1 LPISSIIIDGY
12 NLIGIHHKDLRKQR
26 ELLIDSLIEYRR
38 RKGHDITLV
47 FDGWKTGEG
56 KENQMVTGGIRVIY
70 SKIGENADCVIK
82 RIISSDRREW
92 IVVTGDRDISNH
104 AWVVGSVPVSTE
116 DFLKAVEG
124 EEASESV
131 YEEYDRDYISPPRKG
146 NPRRQSKKEKA
157 IMRVL
162 KKL

>member
-12 NLIGIHHKDLRKQR
+12 NLIGVHHKDLRKER
-26 ELLIDSLIEYRR
+26 DLLVDSLIEYRR

-70 SKIGENADCVIK
+70 SRIGENADSVIK

-92 IVVTGDRDISNH
+92 IVVTGDRDISQH
-104 AWVVGSVPVSTE
+104 AWAVGSVPVSTE
-116 DFLKAVEG
+116 DFLKAVES
-124 EEASESV
+124 EEASGSV
-131 YEEYDRDYISPPRKG
+131 YEECDQEYMSLPRKG
-146 NPRRQSKKEKA
+146 NPRRHSKKEKA

>member
-1 LPISSIIIDGY
+1 
-12 NLIGIHHKDLRKQR
+12 
-26 ELLIDSLIEYRR
+26 LLIDSLIEYRR

-56 KENQMVTGGIRVIY
+56 KESQTATGGIKVVY
-70 SKIGENADCVIK
+70 SKIGENADSVIK
-82 RIISSDRREW
+82 RMISSDRREW
-92 IVVTGDRDISNH
+92 IVVTGDRDISQH
-104 AWVVGSVPVSTE
+104 AWSVGSVPVSTE
-116 DFLKAVEG
+116 DFLKVVER
-124 EEASESV
+124 EESSDSV
-131 YEEYDRDYISPPRKG
+131 YEEYDQEYMSPPRKG